1 MLYDGSALPLLRNGM
16 LNAHDA
22 PVVEPTKGTA
32 APKAH
37 SQTKLS
43 LIVLA
48 VRIAMKSAKLHGNA
62 GPIGEGPLS
71 H

>member
-1 MLYDGSALPLLRNGM
+1 MAQLFPYFEM
-16 LNAHDA
+16 ECFNAHDA
-22 PVVEPTKGTA
+22 PVVEPTKGTT